1 MHFCL
6 LVRYLPLV
14 TPMAK
19 DSMYRTVH
27 PYAAKSTREFRSWN
41 MGKQVAAEVGMLA
54 RWRAAPAKGV

>member
-1 MHFCL
+1 
-6 LVRYLPLV
+6 
-14 TPMAK
+14 MAK